1 MAGPAWRPRSA
12 DIPTQ
17 PGVYRFIDSRARV
30 IYVGK
35 AKNLRNRL
43 TTYFGPPDGLLERT
57 RRMVQTAR
65 SVDWTVVQTERAALQ
80 LEYAWIKEFQ
90 PDFNVRFRDD
100 KSYPYLVVTVGDEIP
115 RVFLSRRKDI
125 PGAKYFGPF
134 ANSWALKDTLSTLLR
149 AFPVRSCT
157 QGVYQRAK
165 KANRSCLLGDI
176 GKCAAPCVGR
186 IEPADHKALAL
197 GLASFMDGKD
207 DGVLDSVRYDM
218 LQAAER
224 LDFERAAK
232 LRDRIEAIETI
243 LVKNTMVLDDTIDA
257 DVFGLAHDELH
268 AAAHVFRIRGGR
280 IRQARGWVVDV
291 DKKPSRAELVELI
304 LRDGFDEHFPPAKLI
319 IVPELPREPEMWAER
334 LTHQRRE
341 AGERGGAE
349 IRVAKRGDLATL
361 ADTVRLNA
369 AQTLQ
374 GYLSKRQNDVVSRS
388 AALAELADYL
398 GLEEAPLRIECF
410 DVSHLG
416 GENQVASMVVFEDG
430 IPRREHYRKFA
441 IDGARDDTEAIYQVL
456 SRRLKRLAE
465 PESMEGEEKT
475 KNSFAYPPGLFVI
488 DGGLPQ
494 VNAAQRALDEA
505 GISIGVCGLA
515 KRLEEVWRPADQFPL
530 VLPRSSEALFLLQ
543 RVRDEAHRVAISYQ
557 RTTRKKS
564 LRSQLLD
571 VPGVGEAMTKRL
583 LTSFG
588 SVAAVK
594 SATIEELRRVPGVGS
609 ELAER
614 IHQALR

>member
-1 MAGPAWRPRSA
+1 
-12 DIPTQ
+12 
-17 PGVYRFIDSRARV
+17 
-30 IYVGK
+30 
-35 AKNLRNRL
+35 
-43 TTYFGPPDGLLERT
+43 
-57 RRMVQTAR
+57 
-65 SVDWTVVQTERAALQ
+65 
-80 LEYAWIKEFQ
+80 
-90 PDFNVRFRDD
+90 
-100 KSYPYLVVTVGDEIP
+100 
-115 RVFLSRRKDI
+115 
-125 PGAKYFGPF
+125 
-134 ANSWALKDTLSTLLR
+134 
-149 AFPVRSCT
+149 
-157 QGVYQRAK
+157 
-165 KANRSCLLGDI
+165 
-176 GKCAAPCVGR
+176 VGR

-207 DGVLDSVRYDM
+207 DGVLDSLRYDM

-224 LDFERAAK
+224 LDFEHAAK

-257 DVFGLAHDELH
+257 DVFGLAHDDLH

-291 DKKPSRAELVELI
+291 DKKPSRSELVELI

-319 IVPELPREPEMWAER
+319 IVPELPHEADMWSER
-334 LTHQRRE
+334 LTQQRKV

-349 IRVAKRGDLATL
+349 MRVAKRGDLATL
-361 ADTVRLNA
+361 SDTVRLNA

-441 IDGARDDTEAIYQVL
+441 IDGARDDTEAIYQVV
-456 SRRLKRLAE
+456 SRRLKRLTE
-465 PESMEGEEKT
+465 PESPEGEEKT

-494 VNAAQRALDEA
+494 VNAAKRALDEA
-505 GISIGVCGLA
+505 GVSIGVCGLA

-557 RTTRKKS
+557 RTTRKRS

-571 VPGVGEAMTKRL
+571 VPGVGEAMAARL
-583 LTSFG
+583 LKSFG

-594 SATIEELRRVPGVGS
+594 GASVEDLCRVPGVGS